1 MYKII
6 KAWLSKKV
14 NKSRTTQKV
23 YNGWDR
29 GLLLKV
35 KKKKK
40 VILIVDL
47 ELVKWVWVKKV

>member
-23 YNGWDR
+23 HNGWDR
-29 GLLLKV
+29 GLL
-35 KKKKK
+35 KKKKNDINSRPRTSK
-40 VILIVDL
+40 MGVS
-47 ELVKWVWVKKV
+47 

>member
-23 YNGWDR
+23 HNGWDR

-35 KKKKK
+35 KKKK
-40 VILIVDL
+40 VILIIDL
-47 ELVKWVWVKKV
+47 ELVKWV

>member
-23 YNGWDR
+23 HNGWDR

-40 VILIVDL
+40 
-47 ELVKWVWVKKV
+47 KKKKLY

>member
-23 YNGWDR
+23 YNGWDW

-40 VILIVDL
+40 SDINSRPRTSKMGVS
-47 ELVKWVWVKKV
+47 